1 LDVGINMSLLRCDKA
16 YNLFTKIITI
26 SPRFILLN
34 KTDYVLEIKR
44 DCSQQTMGIILKDI
58 RTPYY
63 WSNWDSSMKDKSI
76 CIRPIESVEDAE
88 KWSWSNG
95 FDIQAVGLY
104 NYLVFGKDRSQMKFF
119 KTSVSL
125 ESSTL
130 FVVIEEE
137 KIETPTFKIRNDCP
151 DLEITVWQAN
161 SGSYLSQPVRPGET
175 IPWAWA
181 YPNMKKEISAAFS
194 SEQIAPYHDPSLG
207 FSFDNLNNAY
217 KLRIPVTKES
227 RLRVDAFIVVEG
239 STRILKFVLVEDR
252 RITNIMTSSTNSVA
266 RQPSNIVEEIINTNI
281 EVNIKGLGIS
291 IISSLTTNKQQRT
304 KERRE
309 VLYILLRGIDFRM
322 INSSSMKYSQ
332 LRVKFLNIDNN
343 TSYDTSFPVLLTPT
357 KPKDLE
363 SGT

>member
-63 WSNWDSSMKDKSI
+63 WSNRDSSMKDKSI

-137 KIETPTFKIRNDCP
+137 KNRN
-151 DLEITVWQAN
+151 
-161 SGSYLSQPVRPGET
+161 S
-175 IPWAWA
+175 
-181 YPNMKKEISAAFS
+181 
-194 SEQIAPYHDPSLG
+194 
-207 FSFDNLNNAY
+207 NLQN
-217 KLRIPVTKES
+217 PQ
-227 RLRVDAFIVVEG
+227 RL
-239 STRILKFVLVEDR
+239 
-252 RITNIMTSSTNSVA
+252 
-266 RQPSNIVEEIINTNI
+266 P
-281 EVNIKGLGIS
+281 
-291 IISSLTTNKQQRT
+291 
-304 KERRE
+304 
-309 VLYILLRGIDFRM
+309 
-322 INSSSMKYSQ
+322 
-332 LRVKFLNIDNN
+332 
-343 TSYDTSFPVLLTPT
+343 
-357 KPKDLE
+357 
-363 SGT
+363 